1 MTALE
6 PVPLLQEALDGC
18 NAAGFA
24 AEVWD
29 RNWRLYGVTDDY
41 RLMIS
46 LGEELP
52 EVGEGLHFIEP
63 RMEEVRNAWPA
74 GPTAETM
81 LAWFEVWAG
90 AMAEVMP
97 GGIEAMKDAGGERV
111 HRLLSEVEVTP
122 MPPVITGRVEIR
134 VGGGQT
140 IMNDTLMVPI
150 RDGEG
155 NHAGAVNIVKPAVGA
170 AVMAMLASGD
180 ERLFLR
186 MLSLIVPAQRPGA
199 VMFGDLESSTALA
212 RRMPSSLY
220 FSLIRELSI
229 EIDRVVVD
237 HGGVVG
243 KHVGDGVT
251 AFFLSETHGS
261 DAGAARACIEAARL
275 IQGATDGIAEGSRL
289 EPGDVIV
296 RFGLHWGAS
305 LYVGRLLT
313 SGRLEV
319 TALGDEVNEAAR
331 IEPCAAGG
339 LRLASKQ
346 LIERLAP
353 EDYEALGIDPAALVY
368 TQLSEL
374 EGSSEKAHRDAPTI
388 PVCRV

>member
-1 MTALE
+1 MSAAGRD
-6 PVPLLQEALDGC
+6 PLQEALDGC

-29 RNWRLYGVTDDY
+29 RDWRLFGVTDDY

-46 LGEELP
+46 LGGDLP

-63 RMEEVRNAWPA
+63 RMIEVRDAWPA
-74 GPTAETM
+74 GPTSDAM
-81 LAWFEVWAG
+81 HAWFETWAG
-90 AMAEVMP
+90 AMASVMP
-97 GGIEAMKDAGGERV
+97 GGVEAMKEVAGER
-111 HRLLSEVEVTP
+111 HRRMLDEVEVEP
-122 MPPVITGRVEIR
+122 LPPVMTGQVEVR
-134 VGGGQT
+134 AGDQT

-150 RDGEG
+150 RDAAGA
-155 NHAGAVNIVKPAVGA
+155 HVGAVNIVKPAVGA

-180 ERLFLR
+180 ERLFVR

-199 VMFGDLESSTALA
+199 IMFGDLESSTALA
-212 RRMPSSLY
+212 RRMPSSRY
-220 FSLIRELSI
+220 YSLIRDLTMKT
-229 EIDRVVVD
+229 DQVVVD

-251 AFFLSETHGS
+251 AFFLSETHGT

-275 IQGATDGIAEGSRL
+275 IQTATDWIADRAGL
-289 EPGDVIV
+289 EHGDVTV
-296 RFGLHWGAS
+296 RFGMHWGAS

-319 TALGDEVNEAAR
+319 TALGDEVNEGAR

-339 LRLASKQ
+339 QRLASKQ
-346 LIERLAP
+346 LIERLGAD
-353 EDYEALGIDPAALVY
+353 DYAALEIDPVRLVY
-368 TQLSEL
+368 TPLAEL
-374 EGSSEKAHRDAPTI
+374 EGSSEKARRDAATI
-388 PVCRV
+388 SVCPV

>member
-1 MTALE
+1 MAAAGRD
-6 PVPLLQEALDGC
+6 PILQEALDGC

-29 RNWRLYGVTDDY
+29 RDWRLYGVSDEY

-52 EVGEGLHFIEP
+52 DVGEGLHIAEP
-63 RMEEVRNAWPA
+63 RMLDLRDSWPA
-74 GPTAETM
+74 GPTREGIVE
-81 LAWFEVWAG
+81 WFGLWAG
-90 AMAEVMP
+90 AFASVDP
-97 GGIEAMKDAGGERV
+97 GGIEAMKDGSGGHIDAMLDESETRPLPAVIAGR
-111 HRLLSEVEVTP
+111 
-122 MPPVITGRVEIR
+122 MEIR
-134 VGGGQT
+134 VADAT
-140 IMNDTLMVPI
+140 IMNDILTVSL
-150 RDGEG
+150 RDAEG
-155 NHAGAVNIVKPAVGA
+155 NHAGAVNVVKPAVGA
-170 AVMAMLASGD
+170 AVLAMLASGD
-180 ERLFLR
+180 ERLFMR

-199 VMFGDLESSTALA
+199 IMFGDLESSTALA

-220 FSLIRELSI
+220 FQLIRDLSI
-229 EIDRVVVD
+229 EIDKVVVD
-237 HGGVVG
+237 NGGVVG

-275 IQGATDGIAEGSRL
+275 IQAATDGIAERAGL
-289 EPGDVIV
+289 QPGDITV

-319 TALGDEVNEAAR
+319 TALGDEVNEGAR

-346 LIERLAP
+346 LIERLGP
-353 EDYEALGIDPAALVY
+353 EDYAALEIDPMRLVY
-368 TQLSEL
+368 TPLADL
-374 EGSSEKAHRDAPTI
+374 EGSPEKARRDAATI
-388 PVCRV
+388 SVCAV

>member
-1 MTALE
+1 MAPE
-6 PVPLLQEALDGC
+6 GDPLLRAALDGC

-29 RNWRLYGVTDDY
+29 RDWRLYGVTDDY

-52 EVGEGLHFIEP
+52 GVGEGLHIVEP
-63 RMEEVRNAWPA
+63 RMLDVRDSWPA
-74 GPTAETM
+74 GPTREAMIE
-81 LAWFEVWAG
+81 WFGLWAG
-90 AMAEVMP
+90 AIASVAP
-97 GGIEAMKDAGGERV
+97 GGIEAIKEAAGEHLHEMLDA
-111 HRLLSEVEVTP
+111 VEVRP
-122 MPPVITGRVEIR
+122 MPPVIAGRMEIR
-134 VGGGQT
+134 VGVGQT
-140 IMNDTLMVPI
+140 IENDTLMVPL
-150 RDGEG
+150 RDSEG
-155 NHAGAVNIVKPAVGA
+155 NHAGTVNVVKPAVGA
-170 AVMAMLASGD
+170 AVLAMLASGD
-180 ERLFLR
+180 ERLFVR
-186 MLSLIVPAQRPGA
+186 MLALIIPAQRPGA
-199 VMFGDLESSTALA
+199 IMFGDLESSTALA
-212 RRMPSSLY
+212 RRLPSSLY
-220 FSLIRELSI
+220 FSLIRDLTI

-251 AFFLSETHGS
+251 AFFLSETQGS

-275 IQGATDGIAEGSRL
+275 IGAATDGIAERAGL
-289 EPGDVIV
+289 EPGDITV

-319 TALGDEVNEAAR
+319 TALGDEVNEGAR

-346 LIERLAP
+346 LIERLGP
-353 EDYEALGIDPAALVY
+353 DDYAALEIDPKRLAY
-368 TQLSEL
+368 TPLAEL
-374 EGSSEKAHRDAPTI
+374 EGSPEKARRDAPTI
-388 PVCRV
+388 SVCPV